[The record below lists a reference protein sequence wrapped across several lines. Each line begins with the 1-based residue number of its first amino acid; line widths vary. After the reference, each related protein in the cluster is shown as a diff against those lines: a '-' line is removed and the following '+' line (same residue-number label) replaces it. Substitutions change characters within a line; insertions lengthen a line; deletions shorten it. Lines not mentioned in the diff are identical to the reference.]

1 MKHGIYGLII
11 LLLLSGCSTMK
22 VAADFSQAAD
32 FSNFRTFQFKE
43 SDMTMAEINP
53 FVHQRIVDA
62 IKREMVA
69 QSFTEVDSNPDVY
82 ITYYSKL
89 SEQFVINTTSSGYTH
104 GQRWHQLRWQ
114 WGDGGMRRMNTTT
127 TATTYTRGTLVID
140 MWDAGQQQL
149 VRRGTVS
156 DAISESPEEN
166 TELIIHGVSKVFE
179 KYPPTTS

>member
-104 GQRWHQLRWQ
+104 GQRWHQLRS
-114 WGDGGMRRMNTTT
+114 
-127 TATTYTRGTLVID
+127 LVID